1 MNRFELT
8 QPLALHF
15 SQTNNF
21 FIKKYILSIVRSA
34 LKEKDLLDTIFIGLK
49 ISQGIWPCPF
59 WNIMKE
65 EWCSRDPLLMK
76 YPFPL
81 LLKKKDILNGILTSM
96 KISQGI
102 WGYPFWNKMKEERC
116 SRNPLLIKYPF
127 PLLLWGQQVERLLF
141 LHRCCTPV
149 YSTSHSTV

>member
-81 LLKKKDILNGILTSM
+81 LLKKKIYWTV
-96 KISQGI
+96 
-102 WGYPFWNKMKEERC
+102 F
-116 SRNPLLIKYPF
+116 LL
-127 PLLLWGQQVERLLF
+127 V
-141 LHRCCTPV
+141 
-149 YSTSHSTV
+149 

>member
-1 MNRFELT
+1 MNSESWIALN
-8 QPLALHF
+8 QHSHLHF
-15 SQTNNF
+15 ISRKQIIF

-102 WGYPFWNKMKEERC
+102 WGYPYILYCFGCWFQLSLDIFSRRFLYWKTVQNIHSKYTNFRC
-116 SRNPLLIKYPF
+116 L
-127 PLLLWGQQVERLLF
+127 
-141 LHRCCTPV
+141 
-149 YSTSHSTV
+149 